1 MTQWLARLATLVL
14 RVFGGTVRLDTSNLR
29 DLPDP
34 LHGHLPPATPII
46 YTFWHNQ
53 ILAAT
58 LFFQQRGIVV
68 MTSQS
73 RDGDIIAEVI
83 RRFGFGAARGSATR
97 GSVAALKAMAKAIRQ
112 GADAAFTIDGPK
124 GPRYRAKEGAA
135 MLASL
140 SGAPIQPVCIVTEH
154 YWTLNTWD
162 AFRVPKP
169 FTVGHVFYGQPIWV
183 RRGAT
188 AEDIATATARL
199 QAELDNLLSRWE
211 VMCPTQR
218 KGRARQRGS
227 LTHHDQRMLNS
238 PPTTAAETASKVER
252 E

>member
-1 MTQWLARLATLVL
+1 MTRWWAGLATLVL
-14 RVFGGTVRLDTSNLR
+14 RILGWTVRLDTSNLR

-34 LHGHLPPATPII
+34 LHGHLPPTTPII

-58 LFFQQRGIVV
+58 LFFQRRGIVV

-97 GSVAALKAMAKAIRQ
+97 GSVTALKAMVKAIRQ

-124 GPRYRAKEGAA
+124 GPRYRAKDGAA

-140 SGAPIQPVCIVTEH
+140 SGAPIQPVCIVTERH
-154 YWTLNTWD
+154 WTLNTWD

-169 FTVGHVFYGQPIWV
+169 FTVGHVFYGPPIWV

-188 AEDIATATARL
+188 AEDIAAATARL
-199 QAELDNLLSRWE
+199 QAELDTMLHRWE
-211 VMCPTQR
+211 TEHPSQCRAAQRRAGAPPSDRRVLDSSPT
-218 KGRARQRGS
+218 A
-227 LTHHDQRMLNS
+227 
-238 PPTTAAETASKVER
+238 AAETASNVETD
-252 E
+252 

>member
-1 MTQWLARLATLVL
+1 MTLWWARLATVFL
-14 RVFGGTVRLDTSNLR
+14 RVLGWTIRLDTSNLC

-34 LHGHLPPATPII
+34 LHGHLPLATPII

-68 MTSQS
+68 MTSLS

-97 GSVAALKAMAKAIRQ
+97 GSVAALKTMVKAIRQ

-124 GPRYRAKEGAA
+124 GPRYRAKDGAA

-154 YWTLNTWD
+154 HWTLNTWD
-162 AFRVPKP
+162 AFRIPKP
-169 FTVGHVFYGQPIWV
+169 FTTGRVFYGQPIWV

-188 AEDIATATARL
+188 AEDIAAATARL
-199 QAELDNLLSRWE
+199 QSELDNLLRRWE
-211 VMCPTQR
+211 ADRHR
-218 KGRARQRGS
+218 KAYATRTDRCVLDS
-227 LTHHDQRMLNS
+227 S
-238 PPTTAAETASKVER
+238 PAATAEAASKAETE
-252 E
+252 

>member
-1 MTQWLARLATLVL
+1 MTAWWARLATLVL
-14 RVFGGTVRLDTSNLR
+14 RILGWTIRLDTSNLR

-34 LHGHLPPATPII
+34 LHGYLPPTTPII

-68 MTSQS
+68 MTSMS

-97 GSVAALKAMAKAIRQ
+97 GSVGALKAMARAIRQ

-124 GPRYRAKEGAA
+124 GPRYLAKEGAA
-135 MLASL
+135 MLASV
-140 SGAPIQPVCIVTEH
+140 SGAPIQPLCIVTED

-162 AFRVPKP
+162 GFRVPKP

-188 AEDIATATARL
+188 AEEIADATARL
-199 QAELDNLLSRWE
+199 QAELDNLLSQWE
-211 VMCPTQR
+211 AVRPTLR
-218 KGRARQRGS
+218 KS
-227 LTHHDQRMLNS
+227 
-238 PPTTAAETASKVER
+238 TASRLVSSPTVATKTTSNQETN
-252 E
+252 